1 MISLALAVLVAGQ
14 GEAVRLELPD
24 EPGLA
29 AVTLSWNGHQVPL
42 ARSAAGWFGLL
53 GVDLDQAPGEHAA
66 GLTYR
71 YADGRK
77 RLATETVRVRAK
89 AYPTTRLTVEPKYV
103 ELSAEDQARA
113 DREAKETAAIY
124 ATITPEAYWSAPF
137 QVPVAGVTGGR
148 NFGHRRIFNDQPR
161 APHGGADLKAANGT
175 PVLAANRGRVVLAKN
190 LFFSG
195 NAVFLDHGLGVYT
208 VYLHLSAIDVGVGE
222 LVEAGQVIAHSGATG
237 RVTGPHLHWGA
248 KVLDA
253 RVDPFSL
260 LPRSR

>member
-1 MISLALAVLVAGQ
+1 MIDLALAVLVAAQ
-14 GEAVRLELPD
+14 GEAVRLELPA
-24 EPGLA
+24 EPGLT
-29 AVTLSWNGHQVPL
+29 AVTLSWNGHEVPL
-42 ARSAAGWFGLL
+42 ARGPEGWFGLL

-71 YADGRK
+71 YADGRT
-77 RLATETVRVRAK
+77 RLATEAVRVRAK
-89 AYPTTRLTVEPKYV
+89 EYPTTRLTVEPKYV
-103 ELSAEDQARA
+103 ELSAADQARA

-124 ATITPEAYWSAPF
+124 ATITPEAYWSGPF
-137 QVPVAGVTGGR
+137 GVPIAGVTGGR
-148 NFGHRRIFNDQPR
+148 NFGHRRVFNDQPR

-175 PVLAANRGRVVLAKN
+175 PVLAANRGRVVLAKE

-195 NAVFLDHGLGVYT
+195 NAVFVDHGLGVYT
-208 VYLHLSAIDVGVGE
+208 VYLHLSAIDVAVGE
-222 LVEAGQVIAHSGATG
+222 LVEAGQVIARSGATG

-260 LPRSR
+260 LPRPR